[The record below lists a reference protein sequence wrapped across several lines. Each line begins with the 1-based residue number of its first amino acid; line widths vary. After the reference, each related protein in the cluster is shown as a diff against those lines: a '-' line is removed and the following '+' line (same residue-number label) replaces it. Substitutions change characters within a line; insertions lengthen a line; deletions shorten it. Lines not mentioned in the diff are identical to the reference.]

1 MIEVDEVTKSIMHSV
16 QQEMYEGTRSAL
28 VELKDDLLSAVASV
42 NKLQKVTESTVQLQ
56 VAAVQDQMSEL
67 RSELNVLQRKM
78 SSSASGADEQIK
90 QLHEAM
96 EHTNKSMLDGIQRL
110 GQQIEGCFVQL
121 DERMNQLEA
130 RLERL
135 EPPQT
140 LPAKRGNR

>member
-1 MIEVDEVTKSIMHSV
+1 MKKSKSIMIEVDEVTKSIMHSV

-78 SSSASGADEQIK
+78 SSSASGGRA
-90 QLHEAM
+90 
-96 EHTNKSMLDGIQRL
+96 
-110 GQQIEGCFVQL
+110 
-121 DERMNQLEA
+121 NQA
-130 RLERL
+130 
-135 EPPQT
+135 
-140 LPAKRGNR
+140 AS

>member
-1 MIEVDEVTKSIMHSV
+1 
-16 QQEMYEGTRSAL
+16 
-28 VELKDDLLSAVASV
+28 
-42 NKLQKVTESTVQLQ
+42 
-56 VAAVQDQMSEL
+56 
-67 RSELNVLQRKM
+67 
-78 SSSASGADEQIK
+78 
-90 QLHEAM
+90 M

-140 LPAKRGNR
+140 LPAKRETDKQ